1 MLSDDV
7 YRSKFNSTVESLRY
21 WVPSISDAARAEEAS
36 SPDYWKL
43 SVTPHVE
50 GACPFELLLS
60 MSQMYD
66 VMIAGEIYEDIPVT
80 SLDLFVPL
88 AEAISEG
95 RVIQRRY
102 VSPMTGTVREVETI
116 VTLADG
122 KVWRKG
128 HLNEAVAAAIAPGS
142 AETIDRAFLP
152 YRR

>member
-21 WVPSISDAARAEEAS
+21 WVPSISDAARIEEAS

-43 SVTPHVE
+43 SITPRVE
-50 GACPFELLLS
+50 GACTFELLLG
-60 MSQMYD
+60 MNQIYD
-66 VMIAGEIYEDIPVT
+66 VMIGGETYEDLPVD

-95 RVIQRRY
+95 RVIQRRW
-102 VSPMTGTVREVETI
+102 VSLMTGQTREVETI
-116 VTLADG
+116 VTLANGDI
-122 KVWRKG
+122 WRQG
-128 HLNEAVAAAIAPGS
+128 HRNAPVASAISP
-142 AETIDRAFLP
+142 ETSETVDKAFLP